1 MSDPATNPSNDPA
14 TTAAER
20 DAQAPH
26 DADRPPTP
34 EEERAAPTD
43 VDPAVAEDYR
53 EATERGA
60 RVRGEGQISRD
71 PAS

>member
-1 MSDPATNPSNDPA
+1 MSDPVTDPSNDPA
-14 TTAAER
+14 TTAAKR

-34 EEERAAPTD
+34 DEETAAPTE

-60 RVRGEGQISRD
+60 KVRGEGQISSD
-71 PAS
+71 PSS